1 MDQILGFDMQ
11 KDTVIQTIRSVSLHP
26 EGRNS
31 VVVLDGI
38 RSVTVNGQEL
48 GLGGYLDI
56 GLIDTMKDLIVNFIG
71 AVVFS
76 CIGFVYVKNRGKGRL
91 VRGFVPSRKKAERDF
106 LRIAQE
112 TEAQTKVRTQ
122 ARKFGQRKKQ
132 PENAWKTGWKTE
144 RKTAEKRNE
153 NEGKPDSFWLHFE
166 RLYTTISMVK

>member
-1 MDQILGFDMQ
+1 MTIGVVWEFFEFGMDQILGFDMQ

-76 CIGFVYVKNRGKGRL
+76 CIGFGYVKNRGKGRL

-122 ARKFGQRKKQ
+122 ARKEEWTEVRTEEKTAGERV
-132 PENAWKTGWKTE
+132 ENRMENREENGGKTE
-144 RKTAEKRNE
+144 
-153 NEGKPDSFWLHFE
+153 
-166 RLYTTISMVK
+166 